1 MAMFL
6 TEGSLQK
13 MECNSD
19 KNLSIFSFTVT
30 DSDDESNME
39 MQIQVKSLSLIL
51 NKPEYELAKAQVSD
65 ITAHL
70 LHMDGKNECCYCI

>member
-1 MAMFL
+1 MCMYVQFSMFSSGEYHNGNL
-6 TEGSLQK
+6 CFLLILVGS
-13 MECNSD
+13 
-19 KNLSIFSFTVT
+19 
-30 DSDDESNME
+30 DEENNME

-70 LHMDGKNECCYCI
+70 LLMEG